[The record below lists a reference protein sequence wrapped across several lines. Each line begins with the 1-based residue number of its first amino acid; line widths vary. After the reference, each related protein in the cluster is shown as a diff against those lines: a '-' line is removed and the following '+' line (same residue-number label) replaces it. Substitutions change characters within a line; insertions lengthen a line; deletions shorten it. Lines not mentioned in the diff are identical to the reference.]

1 VFSLEFC
8 NFAHINVFYA
18 QNRNKQMATKQT
30 HAFQTEVSQL
40 LHLMI
45 HSLYSNKEIFLR
57 ELVSNASDAVDK
69 LKFESLS
76 NDALVEGKEELQIH
90 VQVNKDAGTITI
102 SDNGIGMTQD
112 EVMEN
117 IGTIANSGTKK
128 FLQSLDE
135 KQAED
140 SNLIGQFGVGFYSA
154 FIVADEVTL
163 TTRKAGDDKT
173 DGTVWSSAGKGEYSL
188 ETTTVEDFGTSVTL
202 HIKDDEKEFLDD
214 YRLRNIIS
222 KYSDHITVPILM
234 VKASEEASDEI
245 EYETVN
251 KANAFWTQDKKD
263 LKQEDYD
270 EFYKSLTYDF
280 EAPLTQLHNRV
291 EGNLDYTSL
300 LFIPS
305 KAPFDM
311 WEPKRKGGIKLYA
324 KRVFIMEDN
333 ENLMPMY
340 LRFIKGVIDTADLS
354 LNVSREIL
362 QGNKVVDTIRKASVS
377 RILKELEKMA
387 KNKPEKYAT
396 FWKEFGMVMKEGVVE
411 DFSNKDK
418 IAGLLRFATT
428 QSEGEDQ
435 SVSLADYIERMG
447 KDQKDI
453 YYVTA
458 ETYAAAKGSPHL
470 EIFKQKDIEVL
481 LLSDRV
487 DEWMVNNFTEFEG
500 KNLKSIAKGDLENLD
515 SVEEKKE
522 KEKAAKGFKKTLTAM
537 QKILDNQVK
546 EVKISNRLSESPS
559 CLVADENEMGG
570 NMERIMA
577 SLGQD
582 VPETKPILEI
592 NPAHPLVKKLKT
604 KVDED
609 LVNVLFDQAVL
620 SEGGQLKDPA
630 EFVKRMNKLIN

>member
-1 VFSLEFC
+1 
-8 NFAHINVFYA
+8 
-18 QNRNKQMATKQT
+18 MTTKQT
-30 HAFQTEVSQL
+30 HSFQTEVSQL

-76 NDALVEGKEELQIH
+76 NDALVEGKEVLQVHID
-90 VQVNKDAGTITI
+90 VDKDAGTITI
-102 SDNGIGMTQD
+102 TDNGIGMTET

-128 FLQSLDE
+128 FLESLDE

-140 SNLIGQFGVGFYSA
+140 SNLIGQFGVGFYAA
-154 FIVADEVTL
+154 FIVADEVVL
-163 TTRKAGDDKT
+163 TTRKAGDDKSN
-173 DGTVWSSAGKGEYSL
+173 GTIWTSKGEGEYSL
-188 ETTTVEDFGTSVTL
+188 ETAAVEDFGTKITL
-202 HIKDDEKEFLDD
+202 HIKKEEKEFLDD
-214 YRLRNIIS
+214 YRLRGIIS
-222 KYSDHITVPILM
+222 KYSDHITVPIM
-234 VKASEEASDEI
+234 MIKPAEEDSDAI
-245 EYETVN
+245 EYEMVN
-251 KANAFWTQDKKD
+251 KANAFWTQDKRS

-280 EAPLTQLHNRV
+280 AAPLAQLHNRV
-291 EGNLDYTSL
+291 EGKLDYTSL

-333 ENLMPMY
+333 EELMPMY

-387 KNKPEKYAT
+387 KNKPEKYAD

-411 DFSNKDK
+411 DPANKDK
-418 IAGLLRFATT
+418 IASLLRFATT
-428 QSEGEDQ
+428 KTDSEDQ
-435 SVSLADYIERMG
+435 TVSLADYIARM
-447 KDQKDI
+447 DAEQKDI

-458 ETYAAAKGSPHL
+458 ETFGAAKGSPHL
-470 EIFKQKDIEVL
+470 EIFKEKNIEVL

-487 DEWMVNNFTEFEG
+487 DEWMVSNFTEFEG
-500 KNLKSIAKGDLENLD
+500 KTLKSIAKGDLQDLD
-515 SVEEKKE
+515 STEEKKE
-522 KEKAAKGFKKTLTAM
+522 KEKTAKGFKKTLEEM
-537 QKILDNQVK
+537 QKILENKVK

-592 NPAHPLVKKLKT
+592 NPGHPLVKKLKT
-604 KVDED
+604 KVDEN

-630 EFVKRMNKLIN
+630 EFVKRMNKLIK

>member
-1 VFSLEFC
+1 
-8 NFAHINVFYA
+8 
-18 QNRNKQMATKQT
+18 M
-30 HAFQTEVSQL
+30 
-40 LHLMI
+40 
-45 HSLYSNKEIFLR
+45 
-57 ELVSNASDAVDK
+57 SNASDAVDK

-76 NDALVEGKEELQIH
+76 NDALVEGKEVLQVHID
-90 VQVNKDAGTITI
+90 VDKDAGTITI
-102 SDNGIGMTQD
+102 TDNGIGMTET

-128 FLQSLDE
+128 FLESLDE
-135 KQAED
+135 KQAEN
-140 SNLIGQFGVGFYSA
+140 SNLIGQFGVGFYAA
-154 FIVADEVTL
+154 FIVADEVVL
-163 TTRKAGDDKT
+163 TTRKAGDDKSN
-173 DGTVWSSAGKGEYSL
+173 GTIWTSKGEGEYSL
-188 ETTTVEDFGTSVTL
+188 ETAAVEDFGTKITL
-202 HIKDDEKEFLDD
+202 HIKKEEKEFLDA
-214 YRLRNIIS
+214 YRLRGIIS
-222 KYSDHITVPILM
+222 KYSDHITVPIM
-234 VKASEEASDEI
+234 MIKPAEEDSDAI
-245 EYETVN
+245 EYEMVN
-251 KANAFWTQDKKD
+251 KANAFWTQDKRS

-280 EAPLTQLHNRV
+280 AAPLAQLHNRV
-291 EGNLDYTSL
+291 EGKLDYTSL

-333 ENLMPMY
+333 EALMPMY

-387 KNKPEKYAT
+387 KNKPEKYTA

-411 DFSNKDK
+411 DPANKDK
-418 IAGLLRFATT
+418 IASLLRFATT
-428 QSEGEDQ
+428 KGDSEDQ
-435 SVSLADYIERMG
+435 TVSLADYIARM
-447 KDQKDI
+447 DAEQKDI

-458 ETYAAAKGSPHL
+458 ETFGAAKGSPHL
-470 EIFKQKDIEVL
+470 EIFKEKDIEVL

-487 DEWMVNNFTEFEG
+487 DEWMVSNFTEFEG
-500 KNLKSIAKGDLENLD
+500 KTLKSVAKGDLQDLD
-515 SVEEKKE
+515 STEEKKE
-522 KEKAAKGFKKTLTAM
+522 KEKTAKGFKKTLEEM
-537 QKILDNQVK
+537 QKILENKVK

-592 NPAHPLVKKLKT
+592 NPTHPLVKKLKT

-609 LVNVLFDQAVL
+609 LVNILFDQAVL

-630 EFVKRMNKLIN
+630 EFVKRMNKLIK

>member
-1 VFSLEFC
+1 
-8 NFAHINVFYA
+8 
-18 QNRNKQMATKQT
+18 MATKQT

-40 LHLMI
+40 LDLMI

-69 LKFESLS
+69 LKFEALS
-76 NDALVEGKEELQIH
+76 NDALVEGKEALEVHIE
-90 VQVNKDAGTITI
+90 VDKDAGTITI
-102 SDNGIGMTQD
+102 TDNGIGMTET

-128 FLQSLDE
+128 FLQGLDK

-140 SNLIGQFGVGFYSA
+140 SNLIGQFGVGFYAS
-154 FIVADEVTL
+154 FIVADEVVL
-163 TTRKAGDDKT
+163 TTRRAGDDKAN
-173 DGTVWSSAGKGEYSL
+173 GTVWTSAGKGEYSL
-188 ETTTVEDFGTSVTL
+188 ETVTVEDFGTKITL

-214 YRLRNIIS
+214 YRLRGIIS
-222 KYSDHITVPILM
+222 KYSDHITVAIMM
-234 VKASEEASDEI
+234 VKHSEEKDAAI
-245 EYETVN
+245 EHEMVN
-251 KANAFWTQDKKD
+251 KANAFWTQDKKA
-263 LKQEDYD
+263 LKQKDYD

-291 EGNLDYTSL
+291 EGKLDYTSL

-340 LRFIKGVIDTADLS
+340 LRFVKGVIDTADLS

-418 IAGLLRFATT
+418 IANLMRFATT
-428 QSEGEDQ
+428 QSDSEIQ

-447 KDQKDI
+447 DDQKDI
-453 YYVTA
+453 YYITA
-458 ETYAAAKGSPHL
+458 ESYAGAKGSPHL

-487 DEWMVNNFTEFEG
+487 DEWMVSNFNEFEG
-500 KNLKSIAKGDLENLD
+500 KKLKSIAKGDLQDLD
-515 SVEEKKE
+515 SEEEKQQKE
-522 KEKAAKGFKKTLTAM
+522 KTAKGFKKTLEEM
-537 QKILDNQVK
+537 QKILESQVK

-592 NPAHPLVKKLKT
+592 NPTHPLVKKLKT

-630 EFVKRMNKLIN
+630 EFVKRMNKLIG

>member
-1 VFSLEFC
+1 
-8 NFAHINVFYA
+8 
-18 QNRNKQMATKQT
+18 MTTKQT
-30 HAFQTEVSQL
+30 HSFQTEVSQL

-76 NDALVEGKEELQIH
+76 NDTLVEGKESLQVHID
-90 VQVNKDAGTITI
+90 VDKEAGTITI
-102 SDNGIGMTQD
+102 TDNGIGMTQT

-128 FLQSLDE
+128 FLQSLDK

-140 SNLIGQFGVGFYSA
+140 SNLIGQFGVGFYAS
-154 FIVADEVTL
+154 FIVADEVVL
-163 TTRKAGDDKT
+163 TTRKAGDDKAN
-173 DGTVWSSAGKGEYSL
+173 GTIWTSKGEGEYSL
-188 ETTTVEDFGTSVTL
+188 ETTTVEDFGTKITL

-214 YRLRNIIS
+214 YRLRGIIS
-222 KYSDHITVPILM
+222 KYSDHITVPIM
-234 VKASEEASDEI
+234 MIKPAAEDSDEAI
-245 EYETVN
+245 EYEMIN
-251 KANAFWTQDKKD
+251 KANAFWMQDKKE

-280 EAPLTQLHNRV
+280 EAPLAQLHNRV
-291 EGNLDYTSL
+291 EGKLDYTSL
-300 LFIPS
+300 LFIPG

-333 ENLMPMY
+333 EELMPMY
-340 LRFIKGVIDTADLS
+340 LRFVKGVIDTADLS

-411 DFSNKDK
+411 DASNKDK
-418 IAGLLRFATT
+418 IAALLRFSTTKSDGET
-428 QSEGEDQ
+428 QSI
-435 SVSLADYIERMG
+435 SLAEYIERMND
-447 KDQKDI
+447 DQKDI

-458 ETYAAAKGSPHL
+458 ETFAAAKGSPHL

-500 KNLKSIAKGDLENLD
+500 KNLKSIAKGDLEDLD
-515 SVEEKKE
+515 SKEEKKE
-522 KEKAAKGFKKTLTAM
+522 KEKTAKGFKKTLEEM
-537 QKILDNQVK
+537 QKILENQVK

-592 NPAHPLVKKLKT
+592 NPTHPLVEKLKT
-604 KVDED
+604 KVDEN